1 MNQIIT
7 QHYPMFQMYQSLRG
21 KLMDMLS
28 DEDLRYTPGGSNPT
42 LGELCRE
49 IGETQHAYIQSFKTF
64 TQDFSYRNTTPGM
77 AEHLDQ
83 LKQWYAEL
91 DQELRAT
98 IEALSDDDV
107 ASRMVERGPDFKIP
121 PQIQLDIYKEAL
133 LLFYGKATV
142 YMRAMDKSMPEQW
155 REWIG

>member
-7 QHYPMFQMYQSLRG
+7 QHYPLFQMYQSLRD
-21 KLMDMLS
+21 KLMDLIN
-28 DEDLRYTPGGSNPT
+28 DEDLRYSPGGSNPT

-49 IGETQHAYIQSFKTF
+49 LGEVEHSYIQSFKTF
-64 TQDFSYRNTTPGM
+64 TQDFSYRNTTPGL
-77 AEHLDQ
+77 AESADQ

-98 IEALSDDDV
+98 IEGFSDDDL
-107 ASRMVERGPDFKIP
+107 ANRLVERAPDFKIP
-121 PQIQLDIYKEAL
+121 PQFQLDIYKEAL
-133 LLFYGKATV
+133 LIFYGKATV
-142 YMRAMDKSMPEQW
+142 YFKAMEKPLPGQW

>member
-142 YMRAMDKSMPEQW
+142 YMRAMDKPIPEQW

>member
-7 QHYPMFQMYQSLRG
+7 QHYPMFQLYQSLRG
-21 KLMDMLS
+21 KLMDLLS

-49 IGETQHAYIQSFKTF
+49 MGETQHAYIQSFKTF

-77 AEHLDQ
+77 AEHVDQ

-98 IEALSDDDV
+98 IEALSEDDV
-107 ASRMVERGPDFKIP
+107 VSRLVERGPDFKIP

-142 YMRAMDKSMPEQW
+142 YMRAMDKPMPEQW
-155 REWIG
+155 HEWIG